1 MYMYDTYFFTTAN
14 WHKYNCFFY
23 RVYNICIMFFKKLL
37 FFFFYQI
44 SSRFLQ
50 SVSHVWHILLYLY
63 IFMIFSNQIQMF
75 YAK

>member
-1 MYMYDTYFFTTAN
+1 MIRIFLQLPTGINIIVFFIESII
-14 WHKYNCFFY
+14 YVLCFSKSY
-23 RVYNICIMFFKKLL
+23 Y